1 MTWAVLIRSADES
14 TKTRDL
20 SMSDL
25 FFNKIAA
32 AGLAAALGFI
42 GINKLAG
49 MAVHA
54 EIPSTPAYSK
64 YVAGE
69 STVVEDIPAPFPQ
82 AEWIAGIDPVK
93 GAKVFKKCTSC
104 HNADE
109 GGKNSTGPALWNVVG
124 RAAGTGA
131 DFSYSSA
138 MASSGIVWNYEEL
151 DGYLENPK
159 TYLPKNKMAF
169 IGVKKPADRAAVI
182 EYLRLASNDPIAPLT
197 EPAVI
202 ESIEDAIETVVED
215 LGTESAI
222 DVVDDITEDAV
233 EEAAVD
239 TPDQEPVPELDEE
252 TTETVD
258 AIEDAVEDVAE
269 DTKDAL
275 ETAEE
280 KVDDVVEEIK
290 EAVPTPDE

>member
-1 MTWAVLIRSADES
+1 
-14 TKTRDL
+14 
-20 SMSDL
+20 MSDL

-64 YVAGE
+64 YVPGE

-104 HNADE
+104 HNAVE
-109 GGKNSTGPALWNVVG
+109 GGKNGTGPALWNVVG
-124 RAAGTGA
+124 RPAGTGA
-131 DFSYSSA
+131 EFAYSSA
-138 MASSGIVWNYEEL
+138 MASSGITWNYEEL

-169 IGVKKPADRAAVI
+169 IGVKKPGDRAAVI
-182 EYLRLASNDPIAPLT
+182 EYLRLASNAPIAALT
-197 EPAVI
+197 EAAAIPGAEVEMVEEISQDVVDGDQEVAIEVPVETIEVPVEAPAETVSEI
-202 ESIEDAIETVVED
+202 AEDAAIAVEEKATDVVDVVEDAAQDTMETVVEPAQ
-215 LGTESAI
+215 GTVE
-222 DVVDDITEDAV
+222 AV
-233 EEAAVD
+233 EEKAGEMA
-239 TPDQEPVPELDEE
+239 
-252 TTETVD
+252 
-258 AIEDAVEDVAE
+258 
-269 DTKDAL
+269 
-275 ETAEE
+275 
-280 KVDDVVEEIK
+280 EEIK

>member
-1 MTWAVLIRSADES
+1 
-14 TKTRDL
+14 
-20 SMSDL
+20 MSDL

-42 GINKLAG
+42 GINKIAS

-64 YVAGE
+64 YVADAPTE
-69 STVVEDIPAPFPQ
+69 VEEVPAPFPQ

-109 GGKNSTGPALWNVVG
+109 GGKNGTGPALWDIVG

-131 DFSYSSA
+131 DFSYSGA
-138 MASSGIVWNYEEL
+138 MASSGITWNYEEL

-182 EYLRLASNDPIAPLT
+182 EYLRLASNTPIAALT
-197 EPAVI
+197 TAAPIPGAEEAVVDEAGTDI
-202 ESIEDAIETVVED
+202 MDAA
-215 LGTESAI
+215 LGTEVPA
-222 DVVDDITEDAV
+222 DVPAPVEAAPTETIEEAVTETATDAVQAVEDAV
-233 EEAAVD
+233 G
-239 TPDQEPVPELDEE
+239 
-252 TTETVD
+252 
-258 AIEDAVEDVAE
+258 
-269 DTKDAL
+269 
-275 ETAEE
+275 
-280 KVDDVVEEIK
+280 DVVEKVEDK
-290 EAVPTPDE
+290 AEDVMEEVKDAVPTPDGN